1 MPDYYH
7 GTSMTKGSPMK
18 HILLPLLALPLAA
31 GAPAK
36 PGAPSA
42 QVKRGAY
49 LTAIMGCA
57 DCHTPMKMGSHGPE
71 PDMSLAFS
79 GHPAAMKLPPAGLK
93 APWMWAGA
101 ATNTA
106 FAGPWGVS
114 FSANLTPD
122 KTGLGEW
129 TPDMF
134 VKAIKTGKHL
144 GKGRPILP
152 PMPQPAFSHATD
164 EDLRAIFAYLRTLQP
179 IENKVP
185 DPIDPTPAPASGTH

>member
-1 MPDYYH
+1 
-7 GTSMTKGSPMK
+7 MK
-18 HILLPLLALPLAA
+18 PSLLSLALALPLAA
-31 GAPAK
+31 GAPV
-36 PGAPSA
+36 GPSA

-49 LTAIMGCA
+49 LTTIMGCA
-57 DCHTPMKMGSHGPE
+57 DCHTPMKLGPHGPE

-79 GHPAAMKLPPAGLK
+79 GHPAAMKLPPAPAGLGHG
-93 APWMWAGA
+93 PWMWAGA

-114 FSANLTPD
+114 FAANLTPD
-122 KTGLGEW
+122 KSGLGEW
-129 TPDMF
+129 TPEMF
-134 VKAIKTGKHL
+134 VKAIKSGKHL

-164 EDLRAIFAYLRTLQP
+164 EDLLAIFAYLRTITP

-185 DPIDPTPAPASGTH
+185 DPIDPMPAPAPAPAPAAGTL